1 MKITS
6 CEKNNCADYDHI
18 HFYAWVMT
26 RRHARSSMRGEL
38 LLLRKASYDDDM
50 IMTRKTMMMM

>member
-1 MKITS
+1 
-6 CEKNNCADYDHI
+6 
-18 HFYAWVMT
+18 MT